1 MEEYHIH
8 TCIKFRPYRKS
19 DADFII
25 LRSDKPGC
33 WSHVGRKDGGQVI
46 NLQPGCLRSGT
57 IAHELLHAIG
67 FRHQQSA
74 SDRDDYVTIVWNNI
88 REGTERN
95 FKKYPPSEI
104 TDFGVGYDFDSVM
117 HYSRKA
123 FSKNGDDTIV
133 PHDPTVEIGQRVGLS
148 EKDILKANRMYKC
161 DKDGGGG
168 YEKEEK
174 KPYKEA
180 SHSNNLFANMG
191 EFFTQMMGVPSS
203 SDIAY
208 EQFEVPSYDDT
219 YSLMRRWY

>member
-1 MEEYHIH
+1 M
-8 TCIKFRPYRKS
+8 TS
-19 DADFII
+19 
-25 LRSDKPGC
+25 
-33 WSHVGRKDGGQVI
+33 
-46 NLQPGCLRSGT
+46 
-57 IAHELLHAIG
+57 LLS
-67 FRHQQSA
+67 FS
-74 SDRDDYVTIVWNNI
+74 
-88 REGTERN
+88 GTERN

-174 KPYKEA
+174 KPYKE
-180 SHSNNLFANMG
+180 
-191 EFFTQMMGVPSS
+191 
-203 SDIAY
+203 
-208 EQFEVPSYDDT
+208 
-219 YSLMRRWY
+219 